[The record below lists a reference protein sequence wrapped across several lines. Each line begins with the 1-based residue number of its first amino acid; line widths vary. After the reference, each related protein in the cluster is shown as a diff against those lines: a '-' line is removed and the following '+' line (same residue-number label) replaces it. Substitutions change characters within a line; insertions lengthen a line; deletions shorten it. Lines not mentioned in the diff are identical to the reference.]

1 MAEET
6 SGGNI
11 FPIEATQVRQ
21 ALDAENAE
29 WISLNEA
36 MNRAQAD
43 GKITADFINP
53 FTNDLA
59 AWQIFYKTTIDN
71 TPFFTGETF
80 IQLDL
85 HRQKRA
91 SWAKQLE
98 AKTGTPLPGDLTQ
111 APPRP
116 EQSLFAGIDGTVLIV
131 LLALYLFSKKGN

>member
-11 FPIEATQVRQ
+11 FPIEASQVRQ

-29 WISLNEA
+29 WISLNQLMMQA
-36 MNRAQAD
+36 LAD
-43 GKITADFINP
+43 GKVHADFTNV

-59 AWQIFYKTTIDN
+59 AWQIFFKTTTDD
-71 TPFFTGETF
+71 TPIFTGETM
-80 IQLDL
+80 IQLDA

-111 APPRP
+111 APARP
-116 EQSLFAGIDGTVLIV
+116 EQSFFGGIDTTVLLV
-131 LLALYLFSKKGN
+131 LLAVYLFSKKGN